1 MGMTFHYTCECG
13 HQLTFAA
20 TSAGTLVPCRCG
32 RQVKIPKLSD
42 LKRLAGQP
50 TEFISIADQLRTM
63 YLDKQLPPDT
73 HCMLC
78 QTKTAS
84 TLECWVECE
93 RAKVYA
99 SGIGPT
105 VVTALFVNA
114 ILPFF
119 GWIYLPPGA
128 GVSRDAEAYGND
140 LVVRTPL
147 SICENCLH
155 RTSRT
160 EASIRTFLRSVPLY
174 RQLLDTYPGARVGV
188 S

>member
-13 HQLTFAA
+13 YALPIAA
-20 TSAGTLVPCRCG
+20 SSAGAVVPCRCG
-32 RQVKIPKLSD
+32 RKVKIPKLSE

-50 TEFISIADQLRTM
+50 ITFISIADQLRTM

-73 HCMLC
+73 HCMFC
-78 QTKTAS
+78 QTKTAA

-99 SGIGPT
+99 PGIGPT
-105 VVTALFVNA
+105 VVKTLFLNA

-119 GWIYLPPGA
+119 GWFYLPLGV

-147 SICENCLH
+147 TICENCLH

-160 EASIRTFLRSVPLY
+160 EASVRTFLRSVPLY
-174 RQLLDTYPGARVGV
+174 RELLDAYPGARVGV
-188 S
+188 G

>member
-13 HQLTFAA
+13 YALPIAA
-20 TSAGTLVPCRCG
+20 SSAGAFVPCRCG
-32 RQVKIPKLSD
+32 RQVKIPKLSE

-50 TEFISIADQLRTM
+50 TTFISIADQLRTM

-73 HCMLC
+73 HCMFC
-78 QTKTAS
+78 QTKTAA

-105 VVTALFVNA
+105 VVKTLFLNS

-119 GWIYLPPGA
+119 GLFYLPLGA
-128 GVSRDAEAYGND
+128 GVSQDAEAYGND

-160 EASIRTFLRSVPLY
+160 EASVRTFLRSVPLY
-174 RQLLDTYPGARVGV
+174 RQLLDTYPGARVGA